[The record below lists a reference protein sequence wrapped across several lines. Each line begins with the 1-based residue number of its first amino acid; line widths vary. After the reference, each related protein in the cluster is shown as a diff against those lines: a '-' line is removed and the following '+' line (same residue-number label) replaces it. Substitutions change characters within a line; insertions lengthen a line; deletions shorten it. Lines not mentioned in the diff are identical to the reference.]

1 MQIDWRTNIQI
12 WLVKIQ
18 ENDIKV
24 GVVSLLKALSIYIVH
39 TLFLFSLW
47 MFQLNILMPAGR
59 HPTPQID
66 GQPSDFLETL
76 HIHPERRSGSS
87 FITLHLA
94 PPWSWRP
101 SISTTTLL
109 KFMWLTRWST
119 LKPANFEAREGSAH
133 ELLFLV
139 GFILLLVFIKPVPLP
154 HVWRGCSITSSP
166 NQVYSVDRGSHSAM
180 ILWSSLHPSCCQ
192 TKPLVGTSLNLPYE
206 LSMTTRMPANH
217 LHLQDK
223 EAWGLHPADYLLE
236 QELSIAQLWM
246 SCWLRRANLRWRLVG
261 LACLEMLLCKT
272 TTTLSQDSRMKLDY
286 DMRREV
292 EK

>member
-1 MQIDWRTNIQI
+1 MQVIWCKRRFETMQIDWRTNIQI

-139 GFILLLVFIKPVPLP
+139 GFIL
-154 HVWRGCSITSSP
+154 
-166 NQVYSVDRGSHSAM
+166 
-180 ILWSSLHPSCCQ
+180 
-192 TKPLVGTSLNLPYE
+192 
-206 LSMTTRMPANH
+206 
-217 LHLQDK
+217 
-223 EAWGLHPADYLLE
+223 
-236 QELSIAQLWM
+236 QLWM

>member
-1 MQIDWRTNIQI
+1 MQVIWCKRRFETMQIDWRTNIQI

-139 GFILLLVFIKPVPLP
+139 DFILLLVFHQTCPHAPCVERMFTNLFPQPDVLCGPGFPQSHDSLMFSPTLHVAKP
-154 HVWRGCSITSSP
+154 S
-166 NQVYSVDRGSHSAM
+166 
-180 ILWSSLHPSCCQ
+180 LW
-192 TKPLVGTSLNLPYE
+192 
-206 LSMTTRMPANH
+206 
-217 LHLQDK
+217 
-223 EAWGLHPADYLLE
+223 WGPP
-236 QELSIAQLWM
+236 
-246 SCWLRRANLRWRLVG
+246 
-261 LACLEMLLCKT
+261 
-272 TTTLSQDSRMKLDY
+272 
-286 DMRREV
+286 
-292 EK
+292 

>member
-1 MQIDWRTNIQI
+1 MQVIWCKRRFETMQIDWRTNIQI

-139 GFILLLVFIKPVPLP
+139 GFILLLVFIKPVPMP
-154 HVWRGCSITSSP
+154 PVWRGCSLTSSL
-166 NQVYSVDRGSHSAM
+166 NQMYSVDQGSHSAM
-180 ILWSSLHPSCCQ
+180 ILWCSLQPFMLPNQASGGDLLKPPLRALHDHQDASQSPS
-192 TKPLVGTSLNLPYE
+192 PPG
-206 LSMTTRMPANH
+206 
-217 LHLQDK
+217 
-223 EAWGLHPADYLLE
+223 
-236 QELSIAQLWM
+236 
-246 SCWLRRANLRWRLVG
+246 
-261 LACLEMLLCKT
+261 
-272 TTTLSQDSRMKLDY
+272 
-286 DMRREV
+286 
-292 EK
+292 